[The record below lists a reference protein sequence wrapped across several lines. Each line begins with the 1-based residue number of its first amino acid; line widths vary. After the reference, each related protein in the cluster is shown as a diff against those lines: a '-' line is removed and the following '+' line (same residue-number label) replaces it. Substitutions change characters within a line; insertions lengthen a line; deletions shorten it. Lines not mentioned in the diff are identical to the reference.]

1 MRPTRLMAIDFIEIQ
16 LFERVAAL
24 GSIAAA
30 ARELGITPSS
40 ATRKLASLEEA
51 LGVRLINRSTRR
63 LALTSA
69 GTEVMRWAQS
79 TLGNLDEMTDD
90 LAAAAGS
97 PSGRIRLA
105 APHFGMTH
113 YMPEVIA
120 NFSLK
125 YPQITVE
132 ITTTDG
138 LVNLIEHDF
147 DIVIRYGT
155 LPDSRAIGSRLTNFE
170 RIVCA
175 SPAYVER
182 FGAPTELQDLL
193 HHPCIVHRE
202 NDPASWPFR
211 KDDQLF
217 HQPIRAR
224 IEVDNAVAGAELCMA
239 GAGIARLTL
248 PTMQVHLDEGRLVR
262 LLPDYTCVEQSGE
275 TASLWLVHIGR
286 DLPYRVRLLVDHLR
300 KEVPVARR
308 KLLRLR

>member
-1 MRPTRLMAIDFIEIQ
+1 MAIDFTEIQ
-16 LFERVAAL
+16 LFERVAVY

-30 ARELGITPSS
+30 ARELGVTPSS

-69 GTEVMRWAQS
+69 GQEVMRWAQAM
-79 TLGNLDEMTDD
+79 LQNLDQMSDD
-90 LAAAAGS
+90 LAAAAGA

-113 YMPEVIA
+113 YLPEVLA

-125 YPQITVE
+125 FPQIILD

-155 LPDSRAIGSRLTNFE
+155 LPDSRAIASRLTDFE

-175 SPAYVER
+175 APSYIEQFGQPA
-182 FGAPTELQDLL
+182 ELHDLL
-193 HHPCIVHRE
+193 HHQCIVHRD
-202 NDPASWPFR
+202 NDPASWHFR
-211 KDDQLF
+211 RDNQIF
-217 HQPIRAR
+217 HQPVRAR
-224 IEVDNAVAGAELCMA
+224 IEVDNAVAAAELCLA
-239 GAGIARLTL
+239 GGGVARLTL
-248 PTMQVHLDEGRLVR
+248 PTMQVDLDAGRLVR
-262 LLPDYTCVEQSGE
+262 LLPDYRCVEQSGD
-275 TASLWLVHIGR
+275 TPSLWLVHIGR
-286 DLPYRVRLLVDHLR
+286 DIPYRVRLLVDHLR
-300 KEVPVARR
+300 KEVPIVRR
-308 KLLRLR
+308 RIFRLT